1 MPAEHGKTDTRM
13 DQPAKTCPKC
23 RSREYL
29 FRGRKKIAAEA
40 GQGATIE
47 TKYACKACVRRVA

>member
-1 MPAEHGKTDTRM
+1 M